1 MSAGLALGVLG
12 IVLVIVGAVALYVSK
27 RTGEVH
33 SMWFGSHPENIA
45 RIERAYLLAGIA
57 SVVVGLFIA
66 VLGAGSVVL
75 DVLLF

>member
-1 MSAGLALGVLG
+1 MSAGLALAVLG
-12 IVLVIVGAVALYVSK
+12 FVLVLAGSVALYVSK

-33 SMWFGSHPENIA
+33 SLWFGSHPENIA
-45 RIERAYLLAGIA
+45 RFERAYLLAGVA

-66 VLGAGSVVL
+66 VLGAGSIVL